1 MKWFK
6 HFTDNHRGKTVQY
19 LLDELGYFGPFFKD
33 TLLEMCAEKLD
44 RKTDRELSDDDCRF
58 IFHRRVVESAT
69 RAKRST
75 VGRALVAGQT
85 ANFWT
90 FTEDGEYFK
99 IFAPILLDL
108 LEYDQKKSRQRNAL
122 KVPESR
128 LEKNRIEKNREEK
141 NRIDNKRE
149 SACDNFLEPTESQKT
164 ETEKKIIPTDQ
175 RSDPPHHKLLKIW
188 NEFRGQLPL
197 AKTLNPTRDRKMK
210 AIWPKLVE
218 SEWIEVVK
226 KLSESNFCTGKNDR
240 GWIADFDFLLKPET
254 FSRTLEGRYDN
265 RQAMNHGMTED
276 GLYLTRGQKVSHNNK
291 KLIEKYFK
299 QGSENAEP
307 GNGDAD
313 AIDC

>member
-1 MKWFK
+1 MKKAYKIEILGWEK
-6 HFTDNHRGKTVQY
+6 HNKKSTKNMPSVMISKRFFDDPEIQTLPPSGKLLYLFLLLRRGDHDTTLFQCSHDDCVRFAGGRGVLVET
-19 LLDELGYFGPFFKD
+19 LLDQLQSFQ
-33 TLLEMCAEKLD
+33 LLRYEKMPL
-44 RKTDRELSDDDCRF
+44 
-58 IFHRRVVESAT
+58 
-69 RAKRST
+69 
-75 VGRALVAGQT
+75 
-85 ANFWT
+85 
-90 FTEDGEYFK
+90 
-99 IFAPILLDL
+99 
-108 LEYDQKKSRQRNAL
+108 
-122 KVPESR
+122 
-128 LEKNRIEKNREEK
+128 NRIEKNRKES
-141 NRIDNKRE
+141 NRKENKGSK
-149 SACDNFLEPTESQKT
+149 SASENFIEQTESQKT

-188 NEFRGQLPL
+188 NEFRGQLPF